1 MSCSSL
7 WEKFRELRRAAKSLV
22 RTKRMQYFQKL
33 PLLLKS
39 NSKKFWSVFKTSTKH
54 SNIASKMTWTQDSTA
69 CTAENPADIANLLN
83 RYFYSL
89 FKPSDASDDQS
100 FPFVS
105 NDDATNP
112 STISDVL
119 LTVEEVCLAL
129 NMLDVNKATGPDLI
143 PALLLKNCAVNI
155 SPSLCD
161 PFNKSL
167 SSGILPSEWKLAN
180 ITPIPKKS
188 TFHDVSNYRPISLL
202 SLVSKVFERCI
213 YNHLIAHVHQ
223 QIYELQ
229 YGFLRGRSTTS
240 QMLYTCNAI
249 FDELENRGQVD
260 VVYLDFAKAILT
272 KSVMISY

>member
-1 MSCSSL
+1 MFKSVGKIPRASSCGQVIG
-7 WEKFRELRRAAKSLV
+7 ENKAK
-22 RTKRMQYFQKL
+22 QYFQKL

-39 NSKKFWSVFKTSTKH
+39 NSKKFWSVFKSSTKH
-54 SNIASKMTWTQDSTA
+54 SNIPSKMTWTQDSTS

-83 RYFYSL
+83 RYFYSVL
-89 FKPSDASDDQS
+89 KPSNATDDQS

-105 NDDATNP
+105 NDDTTNL

-161 PFNKSL
+161 LFNKSL

-188 TFHDVSNYRPISLL
+188 TFHDVSNYRLISLL

-240 QMLYTCNAI
+240 QTLYTCNAI
-249 FDELENRGQVD
+249 LVEVKSMLSISISP
-260 VVYLDFAKAILT
+260 KPLT